1 MDMDADILTIADVAA
16 ELRCSKAHV
25 LNAVNGKLK
34 NVSPLPSISLGRRK
48 LVRRAALAEWLRA
61 NEREGDA
68 ILRTGIDSVGA

>member
-48 LVRRAALAEWLRA
+48 LVRRAALERWLRA
-61 NEREGDA
+61 NERQGDA
-68 ILRTGIDSVGA
+68 MLRTGIDSVGA